1 MEDLIN
7 AVYNY
12 GVGIAVIVYF
22 IWKDAKLTAN
32 NTTLLGQVKHL
43 LTLLEVKFE
52 MDFTG
57 DGKIGEEDEEI

>member
-1 MEDLIN
+1 MEELIN

-43 LTLLEVKFE
+43 LTMLEIKCE
-52 MDFTG
+52 MDLTG
-57 DGKIGEEDEEI
+57 NGQIGEEDEGN